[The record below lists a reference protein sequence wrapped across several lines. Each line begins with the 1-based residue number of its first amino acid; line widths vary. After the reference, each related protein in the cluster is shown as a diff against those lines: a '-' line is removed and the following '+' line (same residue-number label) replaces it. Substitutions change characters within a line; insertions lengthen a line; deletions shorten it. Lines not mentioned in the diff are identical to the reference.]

1 MTMWRGRRVSEQW
14 LGLHNQDDH
23 EWGWGER
30 DAWCTTCEGP
40 RRDRGQCLAKKPC
53 RCCLAAEVDNL
64 RAQLIALLAPE
75 DPTYEELSA
84 RVQAV
89 RAVADSTLTV
99 DDQPGVRRGW
109 DEAMSCVLRALDGG
123 DE

>member
-1 MTMWRGRRVSEQW
+1 MSEQW

-40 RRDRGQCLAKKPC
+40 RRDRGQCLAKEPC
-53 RCCLAAEVDNL
+53 RCCLAAEVEVL
-64 RAQLIALLAPE
+64 RAQ
-75 DPTYEELSA
+75 
-84 RVQAV
+84 VQAV
-89 RAVADSTLTV
+89 REVSTSRMPATPPGMDTGSYRFGGATLMSQVLT
-99 DDQPGVRRGW
+99 
-109 DEAMSCVLRALDGG
+109 ALDGD

>member
-1 MTMWRGRRVSEQW
+1 MSEQW

-53 RCCLAAEVDNL
+53 RCCLAAEV
-64 RAQLIALLAPE
+64 E
-75 DPTYEELSA
+75 
-84 RVQAV
+84 
-89 RAVADSTLTV
+89 
-99 DDQPGVRRGW
+99 
-109 DEAMSCVLRALDGG
+109 VLRNSLGHCAAENATLRENDVLWRSRMKTAEAQVQRVRGMCDGIEPDHSVFVGDVLDALNGG
-123 DE
+123 RR